1 MSSVSLFVLSMF
13 LLTAVLV
20 LRVKQLNLM
29 LGYTFSEDVFV
40 SVSVNLSTKI
50 QRLSY
55 QLKKKLIVI
64 IMIKPLI
71 LKVSKLSSDVVTELL
86 TTTLYEPASVF

>member
-13 LLTAVLV
+13 LLTVVLV

-29 LGYTFSEDVFV
+29 LVYTFYED
-40 SVSVNLSTKI
+40 VSVNLSTKI